1 MVVEWKKVTPETPK
15 YTINTGTKIRF
26 KWVLKI
32 KATYNRLK
40 NVMKRDLITVNSTNS
55 TAELNKKDV
64 SVRIL
69 APCINTR
76 GITMAIA

>member
-1 MVVEWKKVTPETPK
+1 ML
-15 YTINTGTKIRF
+15 N
-26 KWVLKI
+26 I

-76 GITMAIA
+76 GIIMAIA